1 MQVRLLL
8 AALLLAPAV
17 FAMEMDMGEMQQP
30 LELHFGGD
38 VNGGKRF
45 GTAAEPSAF
54 ALGVVD
60 TMIHGRLSRAFSVLV
75 EVAYEDSGDSFGFDV
90 ERLMLKFEPTTW
102 FQVSVGRFHTPL
114 GYWNTA
120 YHHARW
126 MYSATEAPL
135 LDRFEDGAGPLPVHT
150 IGVLVRGAVPVGPVQ
165 LEYDLCAGNARGPRP
180 DPPQNFGDTSDA
192 KSACA
197 ALHAEYAGLRFGV
210 SGSLDSATV
219 APGLDLRERIAVADL
234 HWRWGGWEAIA
245 EGALIHHDLG
255 GSVANN
261 LGGFAQ
267 LAYEIRDKVQLYGRV
282 ERFVRATEES
292 YLVTPTATFGLG
304 GVRYDVIST
313 AALKLEGGWEK
324 VAGVEGTTIR
334 GQLAWLF

>member
-1 MQVRLLL
+1 MQFRIVL
-8 AALLLAPAV
+8 AALVLAPAV
-17 FAMEMDMGEMQQP
+17 LAMDMGEMPQP
-30 LELHFGGD
+30 LDLHFGGD

-45 GTAAEPSAF
+45 GNSSAPSAF

-60 TMIHGRLSRAFSVLV
+60 TMIHGRLSREFSVLV
-75 EVAYEDSGDSFGFDV
+75 EVAYEASGDSFGFDV

-135 LDRFEDGAGPLPVHT
+135 LDRFEDDAGPLPAHT
-150 IGVLVRGAVPVGPVQ
+150 IGVLVHGALLPAGPVRF
-165 LEYDLCAGNARGPRP
+165 EYDLCAGNARGPRP
-180 DPPQNFGDTSDA
+180 DPPQNFGDTSDS

-197 ALHAEYAGLRFGV
+197 ALHAEISGVRFGI
-210 SGSLDSATV
+210 SGSIDSATV
-219 APGLDLRERIAVADL
+219 SPGLDLRERIAVADL
-234 HWRWGGWEAIA
+234 HWRMGPWEAIA

-255 GSVANN
+255 GAIANN
-261 LGGFAQ
+261 LGGYAQ
-267 LAYEIRDKVQLYGRV
+267 LAVEVRDDVQLYGRV
-282 ERFVRATEES
+282 ERFVRATQES
-292 YLVTPTATFGLG
+292 YLDTPTASFALG

-324 VAGVEGTTIR
+324 IAGAEGTTIR